1 MALDLS
7 DPSLRAAYE
16 DLLRPE
22 GATDWLVL
30 GYSTST
36 QLSLAARGTRGLEE
50 LRDHLVPS
58 QVLFG
63 LLSVEGKVLLWSQIP
78 HSVGGV
84 KRARALVHERTVADT
99 LRGYTATLSVSSR
112 AELDPSAVAIRLFHQ
127 PHLSTSRSGTASPPI
142 SPHLPT
148 STSRQHSSTAG
159 SVRRPSVPESTLSGH
174 GQKPSSPR
182 RTTGASAAFAPTPP
196 ATRYEGASAA
206 AAQPEAS
213 TRRSLEQHNLSPGY
227 PSHLAS
233 ASLGSRNGHAVE
245 RDAPPPRSHATP
257 LYDSFASSAS
267 RPDPTVPHREIRP
280 SSASPPVSP
289 GLLPVSQ
296 NAGGIFESA
305 AAAMLVASASDPSLA
320 GHALSAQGVPVDVA
334 EDDVSVAR
342 APPPEPSSA
351 EGTVDAHGGEHELE
365 QRTRALELEGREDAA
380 RLERERRERAAEE
393 AAAHARREEEERVQ
407 RDGEEARRRQLEE
420 EEHARLAAED
430 EARARLS
437 AEEEYRRQAEAEL
450 ERERVAE
457 EERRAAAEEEAAQ
470 RARDDERRRIEEE
483 EELAR
488 REEDLRRAEEE
499 RVLHEHRVAEERRL
513 AEEAERA
520 RVEEE
525 ERTRRA
531 EEEMRLLIERQ
542 RAEKQLREQEEAR
555 LREEE
560 RVRAVEVRRSRLVQ
574 QRDAGEV
581 MLAGTV
587 NVQGGG
593 SMLWKRRYFRLT
605 SSRLDFFK
613 SETDADTPVDS
624 LAVADVERLTS
635 NPEEALV
642 PHAFKATLKDGDE
655 RLFYYLSAVETET
668 LVEAL
673 QCALRR

>member
-7 DPSLRAAYE
+7 DQALRAAYE
-16 DLLRPE
+16 DLLRPD
-22 GATDWLVL
+22 GAVNWLVL
-30 GYSTST
+30 DYATPT
-36 QLSLAARGTRGLEE
+36 RLSLAARGADGLEE
-50 LRDHLVPS
+50 LRAQLVPNR
-58 QVLFG
+58 VLFG

-78 HSVGGV
+78 HAVGGV
-84 KRARALVHERTVADT
+84 KRARALVHERTVANAFQ
-99 LRGYTATLSVSSR
+99 GYTATLSVSSPVD
-112 AELDPSAVAIRLFHQ
+112 LSPDAVAIRLFHQ
-127 PHLSTSRSGTASPPI
+127 PHLSASRPRTASPPI

-159 SVRRPSVPESTLSGH
+159 SVRRPSVPESTVSGP
-174 GQKPSSPR
+174 GQKPSSPVTAGMS
-182 RTTGASAAFAPTPP
+182 TTFATSQQPTRYDGAPTAVVAQPDSAA
-196 ATRYEGASAA
+196 
-206 AAQPEAS
+206 
-213 TRRSLEQHNLSPGY
+213 RRSLDQSFSPGY
-227 PSHLAS
+227 PAHLAS
-233 ASLGSRNGHAVE
+233 ASLGSRAGHLPE
-245 RDAPPPRSHATP
+245 RDAPPSRAHATP
-257 LYDSFASSAS
+257 LYDSFASTAP
-267 RPDPTVPHREIRP
+267 RADPTVPPEVRP

-289 GLLPVSQ
+289 GLLAASP
-296 NAGGIFESA
+296 NASGIFESA

-334 EDDVSVAR
+334 EDDASVAR

-351 EGTVDAHGGEHELE
+351 EGTVDAHGGELELE
-365 QRTRALELEGREDAA
+365 ERTRTLELEGREDAA
-380 RLERERRERAAEE
+380 RLERDRRERDAEA
-393 AAAHARREEEERVQ
+393 AAAHARREAEERTTRDEEEVVR
-407 RDGEEARRRQLEE
+407 RAAESEERARS
-420 EEHARLAAED
+420 AAED
-430 EARARLS
+430 EAQARRA

-457 EERRAAAEEEAAQ
+457 EERRGAAEEEAAR
-470 RARDDERRRIEEE
+470 RAQDEERRRIEEAD
-483 EELAR
+483 ELAR
-488 REEDLRRAEEE
+488 REEAVRRAEEE
-499 RVLHEHRVAEERRL
+499 RVLHEQRIAEERRL
-513 AEEAERA
+513 VEEAERA

-560 RVRAVEVRRSRLVQ
+560 RVRAVEARRSRLVR

-593 SMLWKRRYFRLT
+593 SMLWKRRYFRL
-605 SSRLDFFK
+605 SASRLDFFK
-613 SETDADTPVDS
+613 SETDADAPVDS
-624 LAVADVERLTS
+624 LAVDDLERLTS

-655 RLFYYLSAVETET
+655 RLFYYLSAEETKT

>member
-7 DPSLRAAYE
+7 DPSLHAAYE

-30 GYSTST
+30 SYATPT
-36 QLSLAARGTRGLEE
+36 QLSLAARGTHGLEE
-50 LRDHLVPS
+50 LRAQLVPNR
-58 QVLFG
+58 VLFG

-78 HSVGGV
+78 HGVGGV
-84 KRARALVHERTVADT
+84 KRARALVHERTVANA
-99 LRGYTATLSVSSR
+99 LRGYTATLSVSSPS
-112 AELDPSAVAIRLFHQ
+112 ELEPSAVAIRLFHQ
-127 PHLSTSRSGTASPPI
+127 PHLSTSRPRTASPPI

-159 SVRRPSVPESTLSGH
+159 SVRRPSVPESTVSGH

-182 RTTGASAAFAPTPP
+182 TTGTSATFATSPHTTRFESAPP
-196 ATRYEGASAA
+196 VV
-206 AAQPEAS
+206 AQPEPAA
-213 TRRSLEQHNLSPGY
+213 RRSLDQSFSPGY
-227 PSHLAS
+227 PAHLAS
-233 ASLGSRNGHAVE
+233 ASLGSRNGHPPA
-245 RDAPPPRSHATP
+245 RDAPPPSRSHATP

-267 RPDPTVPHREIRP
+267 RPDPTVPPTLRP

-289 GLLPVSQ
+289 GLLAASP
-296 NAGGIFESA
+296 NASGIFDSA

-334 EDDVSVAR
+334 EDDASVAR
-342 APPPEPSSA
+342 APPPEPSSE
-351 EGTVDAHGGEHELE
+351 EGTVDAHGGELELE

-393 AAAHARREEEERVQ
+393 AAVHARREEDERTARDEEQ
-407 RDGEEARRRQLEE
+407 ARRRDVEGEE
-420 EEHARLAAED
+420 RARLAVED
-430 EARARLS
+430 EAQARLA

-457 EERRAAAEEEAAQ
+457 EERRVAAEEEAAR
-470 RARDDERRRIEEE
+470 RAQDEERRRVEEE

-488 REEDLRRAEEE
+488 REEAVRRAEEE
-499 RVLHEHRVAEERRL
+499 RVLHEQHVAEERRL

-605 SSRLDFFK
+605 GSRLDFFK
-613 SETDADTPVDS
+613 SETDADAPVDS
-624 LAVADVERLTS
+624 LAVADIERLTS

-655 RLFYYLSAVETET
+655 RLFYYLSAEETET